1 MISTSSSALPRTQA
15 LILAGGQGKRLYPL
29 TVSRPKP
36 AIPFGGIFRII
47 DFTLSNCLHS
57 KLHHAALLTQYLHE
71 ELHSYIRPGWSEVWK
86 TSRHTTE
93 PLLCLPPC
101 AGKRY
106 RGTADAVFH
115 NLSLLQSNRPDYVLI
130 LSADQV
136 YHMDYRELLAQ
147 HVQSGADVTVA
158 TLEHQLSDASHYGV
172 VEVDN
177 GSRVTGF
184 EEKPESPCPISSRP
198 DRAVVS
204 MGVYAFNTDVLV
216 KTLTENCES
225 RFGYDFGHHIIPSL
239 IESARVH
246 AYDFRDTSIDAPRYW
261 RDIGTIDSYYRASM
275 DLVRPDSAFS
285 PHVND
290 YEGSQITQHPGS
302 SDRNDESSPTARVH
316 SNCQV
321 SRTVLSPGVHIE
333 ENATVEDSVL
343 MAGVR
348 IAPGGAVRHAIVLEG
363 VQIPSDFRVGWDEF
377 EDRKRYMLSP
387 DGVVVVSHTPKMMKP
402 VASSS
407 QHAVA

>member
-1 MISTSSSALPRTQA
+1 
-15 LILAGGQGKRLYPL
+15 
-29 TVSRPKP
+29 
-36 AIPFGGIFRII
+36 
-47 DFTLSNCLHS
+47 
-57 KLHHAALLTQYLHE
+57 
-71 ELHSYIRPGWSEVWK
+71 
-86 TSRHTTE
+86 
-93 PLLCLPPC
+93 
-101 AGKRY
+101 
-106 RGTADAVFH
+106 
-115 NLSLLQSNRPDYVLI
+115 
-130 LSADQV
+130 
-136 YHMDYRELLAQ
+136 
-147 HVQSGADVTVA
+147 
-158 TLEHQLSDASHYGV
+158 LSDASHYGV